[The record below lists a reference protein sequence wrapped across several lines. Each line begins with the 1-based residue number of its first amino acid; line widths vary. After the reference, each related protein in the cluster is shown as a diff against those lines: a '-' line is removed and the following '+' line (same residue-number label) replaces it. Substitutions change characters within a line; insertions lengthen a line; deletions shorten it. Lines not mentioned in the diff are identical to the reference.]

1 MLLGLKM
8 IREKRGMSPV
18 VATVLL
24 ILLTISAVAIISNFL
39 IPFTDKSLEGTEC
52 LNYKDYFS
60 FDLAFDFNCYD
71 TANKNYVF
79 TIRASPDNS
88 SSEKVDGFG
97 LRLVDLREEGKEGG
111 GLAVTVKALH
121 GVDENSPENTNLG
134 GIKMYNPDVGGGDII
149 IPSSGRRYSVLSYN
163 YPSENKDYDRAEVY
177 PILKGDKVCDKSD
190 SIEIVN
196 CKPS

>member
-8 IREKRGMSPV
+8 VKEKRGMSPV

-24 ILLTISAVAIISNFL
+24 VLLTISAVAIISNFL

-60 FDLAFDFNCYD
+60 FDLAFDYNCYD
-71 TANKNYVF
+71 VANTEYVF

-88 SSEKVDGFG
+88 SSEKVDGLG
-97 LRLVDLREEGKEGG
+97 LRLIDLEGG
-111 GLAVTVKALH
+111 SAVTVKALR
-121 GVDENSPENTNLG
+121 GIEETSQQNIDLG
-134 GIKMYNPDVGGGDII
+134 GIKMFNKDVGLGKII
-149 IPSSGRRYSVLSYN
+149 IPSSGGRYSVLSYN
-163 YPSENKDYDRAEVY
+163 YSSNNAGYDRVEVY

-190 SIEIVN
+190 VIEIVN
-196 CKPS
+196 CKSS

>member
-1 MLLGLKM
+1 M
-8 IREKRGMSPV
+8 IKEKRGMSPV

-71 TANKNYVF
+71 TANKKYVF

-88 SSEKVDGFG
+88 SSEKIDGFG
-97 LRLVDLREEGKEGG
+97 LRLADLEG
-111 GLAVTVKALH
+111 GLATTVKALS
-121 GVDENSPENTNLG
+121 GVVEDSEENTNLG
-134 GIKMYNPDVGGGDII
+134 GIKMFNPDVGLGKII

-163 YPSENKDYDRAEVY
+163 YPSDNAGYDRAEVY

-196 CKPS
+196 CKPG